1 MLSFFSFKGEKYNV
15 KHEKNEGLSMKSPS
29 EIMESLDVPDGENI
43 NACENLIH
51 SDLRYYQK
59 SYAEKFISNDLKV
72 RFDLTKEEVQH
83 LKQFYKQENKVSFAE
98 IGDLIL
104 SKFSIFTMEDTKEIY
119 IYKEGVYKNKG
130 SLAKLGTI
138 IREVSK
144 NHGHLASTAFV
155 NEVIAHIQ
163 AYTFV
168 DREYVDKGQYINFS
182 NGLFNLSTWE
192 LEEHRK
198 NYYSIR
204 QIPVDYDPEATC
216 PNIEK
221 FLSEVVDPENIPL
234 IYEWI
239 GLSLIPET
247 KFQKALMLYGK
258 GGNGK
263 TVFLNLFVKFLGI
276 ENIARESL
284 QKLETDKY
292 SVANLYGK
300 LMNICP
306 DIPSNTLHTTDIFK
320 QLAGDDHFIRGER
333 KYQDAFSF
341 KNTAR
346 LTFSANQLPK
356 GNIDYAFSR
365 RWILIN
371 FPNSFENNQDK
382 ELDEKLTPELSGL
395 LNLALEGLKR
405 LQKNREFSNSKSVDD
420 TQKEYLINCDPVRMF
435 LDECTEL
442 TDDTVS
448 HDDMYEYYELWAEE
462 KKIPLLKENPFCK
475 QMKSNGVF
483 SHRITGFDEKT
494 QHFRKMSHFVGI
506 ALK

>member
-1 MLSFFSFKGEKYNV
+1 LEGEIPPSSSEEDRLKASKDYVKKYLASLP
-15 KHEKNEGLSMKSPS
+15 KSKAEEIIITELKN
-29 EIMESLDVPDGENI
+29 
-43 NACENLIH
+43 
-51 SDLRYYQK
+51 
-59 SYAEKFISNDLKV
+59 KFQLNTAQISNV
-72 RFDLTKEEVQH
+72 
-83 LKQFYKQENKVSFAE
+83 KQFYKEESKLSFGE

-104 SKFSIFTMEDTKEIY
+104 KKLSIFTMEDTKEIY
-119 IYKEGVYKNKG
+119 VYRKGVYNNKG
-130 SLAKLGTI
+130 SMAKLGTI

-144 NHGHLASTAFV
+144 DYGHLASTAFV
-155 NEVIAHIQ
+155 NEVIAYIQ

-192 LEEHRK
+192 LEGHRK
-198 NYYSIR
+198 DYYSIR
-204 QIPVDYDPEATC
+204 QIPVDYDPAATC

-234 IYEWI
+234 LYEWI
-239 GLSLIPET
+239 GLSLIPDT

-382 ELDEKLTPELSGL
+382 ELDNKLTPELTGL
-395 LNLALEGLKR
+395 LNLALTGLKR
-405 LQKNREFSNSKSVDD
+405 LQENGKFSNSKSVDD

-448 HDDMYEYYELWAEE
+448 HDDMYEYYELWAEQN
-462 KKIPLLKENPFCK
+462 KIPVLKENPFCK
-475 QMKSNGVF
+475 QMKSNGVS
-483 SHRITGFDEKT
+483 SHRINGFDEKT
-494 QHFRKMSHFVGI
+494 QRIRKISHFVGV

>member
-1 MLSFFSFKGEKYNV
+1 
-15 KHEKNEGLSMKSPS
+15 MKSPS
-29 EIMESLDVPDGENI
+29 EILESLDVPDEDNI
-43 NACENLIH
+43 KACENLIH

-104 SKFSIFTMEDTKEIY
+104 SKFSIFTMVDTKEIY
-119 IYKEGVYKNKG
+119 IYKEGVYKNNG
-130 SLAKLGTI
+130 SLAKLGTV
-138 IREVSK
+138 IREISK

-155 NEVIAHIQ
+155 KEVIAYIQ
-163 AYTFV
+163 DYTFV
-168 DREYVDKGQYINFS
+168 DREKVDDGNYINFS
-182 NGLFNLSTWE
+182 NGLFNLSIWE
-192 LEEHRK
+192 LEAHR
-198 NYYSIR
+198 NDYYSIR
-204 QIPVDYDPEATC
+204 QIPVDYDPAATC

-247 KFQKALMLYGK
+247 KYQKALMLYGK

-382 ELDEKLTPELSGL
+382 ELDNKLTPELSGL
-395 LNLALEGLKR
+395 LNLALTGLKR
-405 LQKNREFSNSKSVDD
+405 LQENGEFSNSKSVDE
-420 TQKEYLINCDPVRMF
+420 TQKEYVINSNPVQAF
-435 LDECTEL
+435 LDECTEAS
-442 TDDTVS
+442 DENEI
-448 HDDMYEYYELWAEE
+448 HIEMYYSYELWALE
-462 KKIPLLKENPFCK
+462 KEIKVIGYNRFCKEIKWCGVETYRSSVYCDGKYIKIPE
-475 QMKSNGVF
+475 
-483 SHRITGFDEKT
+483 
-494 QHFRKMSHFVGI
+494 FVGI
-506 ALK
+506 KINSRYKVGQG